1 MLSGIVDRASCSH
14 VRRASQIQRD
24 LSADYGKSVGG
35 GKYKTF
41 TTVFMEY
48 WKTGRL
54 ANKVRGLENL
64 TALADTY
71 RKPLSDDEDDDVS
84 DKARGKRR
92 KLDDDRSEGAR
103 RRRASGGGGSSSSS
117 SGKAREDDNR
127 KLCPFWEK
135 HQITNRAGDKCRT
148 PAGERCPKGRHG
160 WKAGEYRAADA
171 EFGKNKKK
179 K

>member
-1 MLSGIVDRASCSH
+1 M
-14 VRRASQIQRD
+14 QIQRD
-24 LSADYGKSVGG
+24 LSADYGKGVGG

-71 RKPLSDDEDDDVS
+71 RKPLSDDEDDDLS

-103 RRRASGGGGSSSSS
+103 RRRASGGGGSSSS
-117 SGKAREDDNR
+117 GATQREDDNR
-127 KLCPFWEK
+127 QLCPYYRK
-135 HQITNRAGDKCRT
+135 YQITKRDGDKCHT
-148 PAGERCPKGRHG
+148 KPGTRCPKGRHG
-160 WKAGEYRAADA
+160 FRGGEYNAAKA
-171 EFGKNKKK
+171 EFKK
-179 K
+179 